1 MQVRAFLGTAAVL
14 ALLDTGSTHNF
25 IAEHAARYSG
35 LPIQPRPRLTAKVAN
50 GAKVTRPESS
60 ATPGSPST
68 APRSASTSSSC
79 PRGFD
84 LVSQWLGTPGP
95 IVWDVA
101 ARTMQFRLSG
111 RTIRRK
117 DQRQGRAVTRATTA
131 PPTPPP
137 AGPEPLLAAPLDS
150 RADIFAE
157 PPTAKAAAVSSLHH
171 PIRRATKESSR
182 RDIRLNLTLTSSKI
196 RGPYKEDLLKDFA
209 CPQDDDMHRIG
220 RTESDFL
227 PWILYD
233 SARIIDTAVG
243 IRVVLFPCINTPLPK
258 DDL

>member
-1 MQVRAFLGTAAVL
+1 MTCRTQMGLIALHTAWLCSA
-14 ALLDTGSTHNF
+14 G
-25 IAEHAARYSG
+25 G
-35 LPIQPRPRLTAKVAN
+35 LPRQA
-50 GAKVTRPESS
+50 
-60 ATPGSPST
+60 
-68 APRSASTSSSC
+68 ASIT
-79 PRGFD
+79 
-84 LVSQWLGTPGP
+84 
-95 IVWDVA
+95 
-101 ARTMQFRLSG
+101 
-111 RTIRRK
+111 
-117 DQRQGRAVTRATTA
+117 
-131 PPTPPP
+131 
-137 AGPEPLLAAPLDS
+137 
-150 RADIFAE
+150 
-157 PPTAKAAAVSSLHH
+157 TAKAAAVSSLHH